1 MVKVVGCVV
10 RMRMCNKIL
19 TGVTT
24 LLLLASMGRAE
35 VQVFARVD
43 RNQAQ
48 VGEQIILTVA
58 VVSQKPLNVQVPP
71 TLRISGTSCSQVRG
85 PVTSEEMSISG
96 GRLLRRSTAE
106 YAYFLTMQRAGEI
119 EIPAIPVV
127 VEGAQF
133 LTQPIRLT
141 VGKSPV
147 LEAGGPVQVRVNVSR
162 TTVYQGEQ
170 IIVEYLLYEEAVASS
185 RIQNRQ
191 LVRDPSFLNF
201 WAETLEDIRRQQI
214 PTRRETIN
222 GVAYNVLPILR
233 YVVFPTRAGT
243 LTIPSITV
251 SLVAALPTGA
261 RTIWG
266 ETVLQPRQ
274 ISVSSPE
281 RTIESRALPAN
292 PPAGFSGAVG
302 SFSIVSEVDKNEVAE
317 GDPIT
322 WKVIIE
328 GDGNVKSVGDLR
340 IPDLTDFR
348 AYDPKTTASFTL
360 AQGAVRGKLVYE
372 RVVMPLHAG
381 ISQIPGTTFTFF
393 DPRTRQY
400 RTLAVEAKK
409 ITVTANRAAVART
422 PGGGQM
428 LVKEVGSD
436 IRYIQPDVNS
446 LDDESWRLT
455 DSPFYWVSYGLPVA
469 WVLLAFGVRA
479 RRIRMGA
486 NPARMRALGAAGEAR
501 RRLKAA
507 RLAFEKNDVHGGIQ
521 AVANALTEL
530 VAAAANTTAAGLTSP
545 RISEVLSEKEV
556 PEDLRKEVLA
566 TLAQCDEIRY
576 APTSASVDDAK
587 AIYEKGLDLVR
598 QLLRYLVP

>member
-1 MVKVVGCVV
+1 MVRVAGCMV
-10 RMRMCNKIL
+10 RMHMCGKIFI
-19 TGVTT
+19 GVTG
-24 LLLLASMGRAE
+24 LLLLASLGRAE

-48 VGEQIILTVA
+48 VGEQVVLTVA
-58 VVSQKPLNVQVPP
+58 VVSQKPLSVQVPP
-71 TLRISGTSCSQVRG
+71 TLRISGVTCSQVRG
-85 PVTSEEMSISG
+85 PATSEEMSISG
-96 GRLLRRSTAE
+96 GRLLRRATAE
-106 YAYFLTMQRAGEI
+106 YAYFLTAERAGEI
-119 EIPAIPVV
+119 EIPAIPVT
-127 VEGAQF
+127 VEGTQF

-170 IIVEYLLYEEAVASS
+170 IVVEYLLYEEAVASS

-266 ETVLQPRQ
+266 EPVLQPRQ

-302 SFSIVSEVDKNEVAE
+302 SFSITSEVDRTEVAE

-340 IPDLTDFR
+340 IPDLPDFR
-348 AYDPKTTASFTL
+348 AYDPKTTASFTVT
-360 AQGAVRGKLVYE
+360 QGAVRGKLVYE

-400 RTLAVEAKK
+400 RTIAVEAKK
-409 ITVTANRAAVART
+409 ITVTANRAAVAHT
-422 PGGGQM
+422 PAGGQM

-436 IRYIQPDVNS
+436 IRYIQPDVSS
-446 LDDESWRLT
+446 LEDESWRLT
-455 DSPFYWVSYGLPVA
+455 DSPLYWVSYGLPVA

-501 RRLKAA
+501 RRLKVA
-507 RLAFEKNDVHGGIQ
+507 RLALEKNDVHGGIQ
-521 AVANALTEL
+521 AVANSLTEL
-530 VAAAANTTAAGLTSP
+530 VAAAANTTAAGLTSS
-545 RISEVLSEKEV
+545 RISEVLSEKQV

-576 APTSASVDDAK
+576 APTSASADAAR
-587 AIYEKGLDLVR
+587 AIYEKGLGLVR

>member
-1 MVKVVGCVV
+1 M
-10 RMRMCNKIL
+10 
-19 TGVTT
+19 
-24 LLLLASMGRAE
+24 
-35 VQVFARVD
+35 
-43 RNQAQ
+43 
-48 VGEQIILTVA
+48 
-58 VVSQKPLNVQVPP
+58 
-71 TLRISGTSCSQVRG
+71 
-85 PVTSEEMSISG
+85 
-96 GRLLRRSTAE
+96 
-106 YAYFLTMQRAGEI
+106 
-119 EIPAIPVV
+119 
-127 VEGAQF
+127 
-133 LTQPIRLT
+133 
-141 VGKSPV
+141 
-147 LEAGGPVQVRVNVSR
+147 
-162 TTVYQGEQ
+162 
-170 IIVEYLLYEEAVASS
+170 
-185 RIQNRQ
+185 
-191 LVRDPSFLNF
+191 RDPSFLNF

-243 LTIPSITV
+243 LTVPSITV

-266 ETVLQPRQ
+266 EPVLQPRQ

-302 SFSIVSEVDKNEVAE
+302 SFSITSEVDRTEVAE
-317 GDPIT
+317 GDPIS

-340 IPDLTDFR
+340 IPDLPDFR
-348 AYDPKTTASFTL
+348 AYDPKTTASFTVT
-360 AQGAVRGKLVYE
+360 QGAVRGKLVHE

-400 RTLAVEAKK
+400 RTIAVEAKK
-409 ITVTANRAAVART
+409 ITVTANGAAVAHT
-422 PGGGQM
+422 PAGGQM

-436 IRYIQPDVNS
+436 IRYIQPDVSS
-446 LDDESWRLT
+446 LEDESWRLT
-455 DSPFYWVSYGLPVA
+455 DSPLYWVSYGLPVA

-501 RRLKAA
+501 RRLKVA
-507 RLAFEKNDVHGGIQ
+507 RLALEKNDVHGGIQ
-521 AVANALTEL
+521 AVANSLTEL
-530 VAAAANTTAAGLTSP
+530 VAAAANTTAAGLTSS
-545 RISEVLSEKEV
+545 RISEVLSEKQV

-576 APTSASVDDAK
+576 APTSASADAAR
-587 AIYEKGLDLVR
+587 AIYEKGLGLVR

>member
-1 MVKVVGCVV
+1 
-10 RMRMCNKIL
+10 
-19 TGVTT
+19 
-24 LLLLASMGRAE
+24 
-35 VQVFARVD
+35 
-43 RNQAQ
+43 
-48 VGEQIILTVA
+48 
-58 VVSQKPLNVQVPP
+58 
-71 TLRISGTSCSQVRG
+71 
-85 PVTSEEMSISG
+85 
-96 GRLLRRSTAE
+96 
-106 YAYFLTMQRAGEI
+106 
-119 EIPAIPVV
+119 
-127 VEGAQF
+127 
-133 LTQPIRLT
+133 
-141 VGKSPV
+141 
-147 LEAGGPVQVRVNVSR
+147 
-162 TTVYQGEQ
+162 
-170 IIVEYLLYEEAVASS
+170 
-185 RIQNRQ
+185 
-191 LVRDPSFLNF
+191 
-201 WAETLEDIRRQQI
+201 
-214 PTRRETIN
+214 
-222 GVAYNVLPILR
+222 
-233 YVVFPTRAGT
+233 
-243 LTIPSITV
+243 
-251 SLVAALPTGA
+251 
-261 RTIWG
+261 
-266 ETVLQPRQ
+266 
-274 ISVSSPE
+274 
-281 RTIESRALPAN
+281 
-292 PPAGFSGAVG
+292 
-302 SFSIVSEVDKNEVAE
+302 
-317 GDPIT
+317 
-322 WKVIIE
+322 
-328 GDGNVKSVGDLR
+328 
-340 IPDLTDFR
+340 
-348 AYDPKTTASFTL
+348 
-360 AQGAVRGKLVYE
+360 
-372 RVVMPLHAG
+372 
-381 ISQIPGTTFTFF
+381 TFF

-400 RTLAVEAKK
+400 RTIAVEAKK
-409 ITVTANRAAVART
+409 ITVTANRGAVART